1 MPTEAEVLKALSAI
15 QDPDL
20 GQDIVSLG
28 FIKDLAIGDGAVSFT
43 IELTTP
49 ACPVREQFQAEAE
62 RVVGA
67 LPGVKEVHVAIT
79 SKVQPGHGA
88 ARKISLP
95 CVKHIVIV
103 ASGKGGVGKSTTC
116 ANLAVAL
123 AKTGARVGIMDLDVY
138 GPSIPTL
145 MGIREEP
152 KVKDE
157 LIVPIEAHGV
167 KVVSMGFFIPPGEAV
182 IWRGPLLHS
191 AVEQFLSKVDWG
203 ELDYLLADF
212 PPGTGDVQLS
222 MGQLIAATG
231 AVIVSTPQSLALEVA
246 RRAVTMFERLNTPLL
261 GVIENM
267 SYYLCPKCGHREEV
281 FGSGGAKRAAEW
293 WHIPVLAELPLAG
306 AVRETGDA
314 GTPIVAAQPDSPQA
328 GAYLDAARALAA
340 RISVVTAKA

>member
-20 GQDIVSLG
+20 GQDLVSLG
-28 FIKDLAIGDGAVSFT
+28 FIKDLAIGGGAVSFT

-49 ACPVREQFQAEAE
+49 ACPVREQFKAEAE
-62 RVVGA
+62 RLVGA
-67 LPGVKEVHVAIT
+67 LPGVATVRVAIT
-79 SKVQPGHGA
+79 SKVQHGTGA
-88 ARKISLP
+88 ARKIDLP
-95 CVKHIVIV
+95 CVSHIVIV
-103 ASGKGGVGKSTTC
+103 ASGKGGVGKSTTS

-123 AKTGARVGIMDLDVY
+123 AKTGARVGLVDLDVY

-145 MGIREEP
+145 MGI
-152 KVKDE
+152 KDQPRVE
-157 LIVPIEAHGV
+157 NDRIIPIMAHGV

-191 AVEQFLSKVDWG
+191 AVEQFMAQVDWG
-203 ELDYLLADF
+203 ELDYLIADF

-222 MGQLIAATG
+222 MGQLITATG
-231 AVIVSTPQSLALEVA
+231 AVIVSTPQDLALEVA

-267 SYYLCPKCGHREEV
+267 SYFICPSCGAREEI

-293 WHIPVLAELPLAG
+293 WHVPVLAEIPLSG

-328 GAYLDAARALAA
+328 KAYLDAARALAA